1 MRVAQVTYI
10 FSLRENPLIILYFI
24 AIVLKVEDF
33 FLMLFCLWSNN
44 KWQHDFQGVITI
56 QECGVGLLD
65 HDAAADIL
73 HAKHFIIVY

>member
-1 MRVAQVTYI
+1 MAQVTYI

-33 FLMLFCLWSNN
+33 FLMLFCLWSNK

-56 QECGVGLLD
+56 RECRVGILD
-65 HDAAADIL
+65 HDATADIL